1 MLISISICSLIIL
14 AGLFLFFNAKKL
26 ATKKLPQEYPAIT
39 WKACGVFIIIIGACI
54 LIALLVF
61 VHKVNIMISSGAL
74 TISIF
79 AVGGIVACIKGIA
92 INKESKKE
100 LKDVQTATEN
110 LSSAFSEDFSGSLGS
125 INIHLKEQHPD
136 FKKLLTY
143 EVHENAIHTDVP
155 KKYIY
160 TSATVGGITTGGIT
174 EVGGYTD
181 ITKYSSHT
189 FELRLKEVRKTPDN
203 KGAVYTRLI
212 KKIKLSSDLLKRAKK
227 SKISQ
232 YIKDDCIVVIE
243 DADISAETFNMPLNT
258 ALHTYDV
265 QASKG
270 YPSMKKCIDIIE
282 WMSGN

>member
-1 MLISISICSLIIL
+1 MWISISICSLIIL
-14 AGLFLFFNAKKL
+14 VGLFVFFDAKKL
-26 ATKKLPQEYPAIT
+26 STKKIPQEYPAIT
-39 WKACGVFIIIIGACI
+39 WKACGIFIIIIGACI
-54 LIALLVF
+54 LVALLVF
-61 VHKVNIMISSGAL
+61 VHKVNIMISSGAI

-79 AVGGIVACIKGIA
+79 AVGGIVAGIKGIA
-92 INKESKKE
+92 IYKESKKE

-125 INIHLKEQHPD
+125 INIYLKEKHPD

-203 KGAVYTRLI
+203 KDAVYTRLI
-212 KKIKLSSDLLKRAKK
+212 KKIELSSDLLKIAKK
-227 SKISQ
+227 SKIAQ
-232 YIKDDCIVVIE
+232 YIKGDCIVVIE
-243 DADISAETFNMPLNT
+243 DVDLPTGIMDMPVNT
-258 ALHTYDV
+258 ALHAYDV
-265 QASKG
+265 QTSKG

-282 WMSGN
+282 WISGN